1 MTKDFIDELIEVVE
15 VKKTV
20 KKSSKERFQ
29 ANKANGFE
37 IAGVQVVNKRL
48 LTEEHKKKIAEGN
61 KGQVRTEETKRKI
74 SEALKGKKKPP
85 VSDETRRK
93 MSEVR
98 LGKKKP
104 PMTEEHRRNIGL
116 ASLGRVR
123 SEEANRRM
131 REKLKGRVVSDE
143 TRKKLS
149 EALKGRIIKSESIK
163 KQIETRKA
171 RPLVEAE
178 RRRKIS
184 EAHKLRDYNR
194 PVMTPN
200 GEFISKASLRQR
212 LVADGVKK
220 PTEMIRMWF
229 KLYPNDY
236 YYIKKKK
243 AN

>member
-15 VKKTV
+15 IKKTS
-20 KKSSKERFQ
+20 KKSSKKLFQ
-29 ANKANGFE
+29 KKKTNSFE
-37 IAGVQVVNKRL
+37 IAGVQVENKRL
-48 LTEEHKKKIAEGN
+48 LTEEHKQKIAEGN
-61 KGQVRTEETKRKI
+61 IGQVRTDATKRNI

-98 LGKKKP
+98 RGKKKP
-104 PMTEEHRRNIGL
+104 PMTEQHRRNIGL
-116 ASLGRVR
+116 SSIGRVR
-123 SEEANRRM
+123 SEESNRRM

-149 EALKGRIIKSESIK
+149 AALKGRVIKSESIK
-163 KQIETRKA
+163 KQLETRKS

-184 EAHKLRDYNR
+184 EAHKARDYNR

-212 LVADGVKK
+212 LVADGVIK
-220 PTEMIRMWF
+220 PTEMIRTWF
-229 KLYPNDY
+229 KLHPNDY
-236 YYIKKKK
+236 YYIKKTKTK
-243 AN
+243 